1 MDVVRDVDE
10 VRNADGSIPFK
21 EFSDM
26 RDKCR
31 ALREVFLPDSIWQ
44 QFRDWHTRPDDE
56 AAHRS
61 ILLLAYRRGCL
72 SSVTKPIHRYILSS
86 NGIRAD
92 ARKQYL
98 QDLRER
104 WMLADDPVERNRL
117 AKIFRGRIVELQL
130 ALWLEG
136 QSYRVV
142 GLEAT
147 RKGPD
152 IETTSRNG
160 VNTSW
165 EVKFIGV
172 EDGDFRIFLDS
183 IAGLPAATWVSP
195 YTAMNYL
202 VFRVYEAARQ
212 LSSARET
219 KAVIVVVDDTA
230 WFRFEM
236 QLTGNWIDWK
246 NPVFISQ
253 DSEWTQFLEAQKKRY
268 PDLPNDLASTI
279 QEVDS
284 IRIFRQT
291 SRFEFILEYD
301 VSAR

>member
-1 MDVVRDVDE
+1 MDVTPDADE

-21 EFSDM
+21 EFTYL
-26 RDKCR
+26 RKKCP

-61 ILLLAYRRGCL
+61 IVLLAFRRGCL
-72 SSVTKPIHRYILSS
+72 SRVTKPIHRYILSS
-86 NGIRAD
+86 NGVRTVV
-92 ARKQYL
+92 RKQYL

-104 WMLADDPVERNRL
+104 WMLAGDPVERNRL
-117 AKIFRGRIVELQL
+117 SRIFRGRIVELQF
-130 ALWLEG
+130 ALWLEH
-136 QSYRVV
+136 QSHSVV

-147 RKGPD
+147 RQGPD
-152 IETTSRNG
+152 IETASPDGNH
-160 VNTSW
+160 NSW

-172 EDGDFRIFLDS
+172 EDGDFRNFLES

-212 LSSARET
+212 LRTASGRKT
-219 KAVIVVVDDTA
+219 VAVVIDDTA

-253 DSEWTQFLEAQKKRY
+253 DSEWTQFLEPQQKRY

-291 SRFEFILEYD
+291 SRFEFIMESD
-301 VSAR
+301 VNPR